1 MPEVIEGTPDAG
13 VAPVTVLGGHPDD
26 EPADLVHDPWTP
38 RPATAAAV
46 VLPRNQLSMPAQEG
60 VRRHERLQ
68 IPEGLSTEGLGL
80 CGEASTLGVGEPEP
94 ARAELFPQDA
104 ILLLE
109 IVDHITLLLIDPARD
124 RHDEELEGLGKR
136 RHVGERNRRPS
147 RTSQPGEGPA

>member
-1 MPEVIEGTPDAG
+1 MIRGRPG
-13 VAPVTVLGGHPDD
+13 
-26 EPADLVHDPWTP
+26 P
-38 RPATAAAV
+38 RRPLPSYFLAISCRCQRRRVSGATSV
-46 VLPRNQLSMPAQEG
+46 SRS
-60 VRRHERLQ
+60 R
-68 IPEGLSTEGLGL
+68 EGLSTEGLGL